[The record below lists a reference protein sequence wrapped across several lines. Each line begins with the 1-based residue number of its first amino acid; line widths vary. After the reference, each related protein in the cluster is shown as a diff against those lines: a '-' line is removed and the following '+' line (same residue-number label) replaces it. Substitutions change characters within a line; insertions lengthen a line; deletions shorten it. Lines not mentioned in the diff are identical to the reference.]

1 MLAFCI
7 EYLSGHAYA
16 ADYQDRDRAEWPPH
30 PARFF
35 SALMA
40 ACYAADFQEPG
51 LHALRWLEQQGPPAI
66 AASEAHERQ
75 RTLVYVPINDPP
87 TSTILPEVR
96 PRQPRS
102 FPCTIPEDPRVYL
115 IWAEAVP
122 EAATCT
128 LLASMAA
135 QVTSVWSARSLV
147 AVTLCA
153 TPPLPSWIPA
163 ARGEQMLRIPAPGRV
178 EELNT
183 RFDLGL
189 RPTPGLLHPY
199 TRVRPASAPPIHAS
213 GFGAMLVLRQT
224 AGPRLALTAT
234 LTVTETL
241 RRAVLSLAGAAAPA
255 LLHGHDD
262 HRHAAWAPL
271 PFVGYPH
278 ADGHLLGTA
287 LLLPPDT
294 SREAF
299 HTVLQCLAR
308 LDHVRLPDGRRWALA
323 PVDVTDR
330 RATLQPATW
339 VRASRTWTTVTPAVL
354 PRYPK
359 PHRGQDAAALLAAS
373 CHHSGLPVPA
383 WVRTHQL
390 GQLAGVAPSH
400 TFRTRRPG
408 HPPRLWTHATL
419 HFPVPVQGPVLVGAL
434 RYFGLGLCR
443 PLTALQEEP
452 PDVA

>member
-7 EYLSGHAYA
+7 EYLSGQVYA
-16 ADYQDRDRAEWPPH
+16 ADYWDRDRAEWPPH

-75 RTLVYVPINDPP
+75 VVTVYVPINDPP
-87 TSTILPEVR
+87 RGSILPEVR

-102 FPCTIPEDPRVYL
+102 FPCMIPEDPRVHL
-115 IWAEAVP
+115 IWADAVP
-122 EAATCT
+122 ENAIRT
-128 LLASMAA
+128 LLARMAA
-135 QVTSVWSARSLV
+135 QVTALGSARSLV
-147 AVTLCA
+147 AATLCA
-153 TPPLPSWIPA
+153 TPPPPTWVPA
-163 ARGEQMLRIPAPGRV
+163 RHGEQMLRIPAPGRV
-178 EELNT
+178 AELNT

-199 TRVRPASAPPIHAS
+199 ARVRPASAPRRHAS
-213 GFGAMLVLRQT
+213 GFGEMVVLRQT

-241 RRAVLSLAGAAAPA
+241 RRALLSLAGAGAPA
-255 LLHGHDD
+255 LLHGHAD
-262 HRHAAWAPL
+262 HRHAAWVPL

-278 ADGHLLGTA
+278 ADGHLVGTA

-294 SREAF
+294 SREESHA
-299 HTVLQCLAR
+299 VLQCLAR
-308 LDHVRLPDGRRWALA
+308 LDHMRLPDGRHWALA

-339 VRASRTWTTVTPAVL
+339 ACASRTWTTVTPVVL

-359 PHRGQDAAALLAAS
+359 PHRGQDAAALLAES
-373 CHHSGLPVPA
+373 CHHSGLPAPV
-383 WVRTHQL
+383 WVRTHQM

-419 HFPVPVQGPVLVGAL
+419 HFPLPVQGPVLLGAL

-443 PLTALQEEP
+443 PLPGREEP
-452 PDVA
+452 RDVA